1 MTPGG
6 TRPSTPDAVALNT
19 AAGLLRMLL
28 ERNGTWA
35 LLKIFGAL
43 TLFLA
48 LHLARVPL
56 VLLVRILAGVIARV
70 DGYTTRQ
77 ITTAPTG
84 PINHYYDPATTMSA
98 GSWEHIRVRT

>member
-1 MTPGG
+1 
-6 TRPSTPDAVALNT
+6 
-19 AAGLLRMLL
+19 MLL

-35 LLKIFGAL
+35 LLKVFAAF
-43 TLFLA
+43 TVFLA
-48 LHLARVPL
+48 LHLARIPL

-84 PINHYYDPATTMSA
+84 PINHYYDPATTV
-98 GSWEHIRVRT
+98 GSWEHAHVRT

>member
-6 TRPSTPDAVALNT
+6 TRPSAPDALALAT
-19 AAGLLRMLL
+19 TAGLLRMLL

-35 LLKIFGAL
+35 LLKVFGAFA
-43 TLFLA
+43 LFLA

-56 VLLVRILAGVIARV
+56 VLLVRILAGVVARV

-77 ITTAPTG
+77 ITTAPAG
-84 PINHYYDPATTMSA
+84 PINHYYDPATTMA
-98 GSWEHIRVRT
+98 GSWEHARVRT

>member
-1 MTPGG
+1 MTPGT
-6 TRPSTPDAVALNT
+6 TRPSTPDAIALTT
-19 AAGLLRMLL
+19 AAGLLRILL

-35 LLKIFGAL
+35 LCKVVGAV

-48 LHLARVPL
+48 LHLARIPL

-77 ITTAPTG
+77 ITTPPTG
-84 PINHYYDPATTMSA
+84 PINHYYDPATTMP
-98 GSWEHIRVRT
+98 GSWEHARVRT